1 MYMYL
6 YIHVASVGNDDEDA
20 CALLQA
26 FWAVLGVSMLQ
37 DQVRARERGGARGG
51 LDFQNRFQII
61 PVATL
66 GILVITHITHKIKVP
81 WACGRF
87 HRPLYRFR

>member
-26 FWAVLGVSMLQ
+26 FWAVLGVSMLN
-37 DQVRARERGGARGG
+37 DQVSERAWRRS
-51 LDFQNRFQII
+51 
-61 PVATL
+61 
-66 GILVITHITHKIKVP
+66 
-81 WACGRF
+81 W
-87 HRPLYRFR
+87 RPRLPK